1 MTSTVRVV
9 SGPSTVF
16 VDIMTSVTGGRVSVS
31 TTVFVVGACVCTIVS
46 IIVAAA
52 CDEPSADVTGAPPST
67 GTTEYV
73 ALLIKGSTCSTS
85 RGVKGNDEDNK
96 KSDDKVKSG
105 KVEVLRRILTVLRES
120 DTFRASV

>member
-1 MTSTVRVV
+1 M
-9 SGPSTVF
+9 
-16 VDIMTSVTGGRVSVS
+16 TGGRVSVS

-52 CDEPSADVTGAPPST
+52 CDEPPADVAGAPPST

-73 ALLIKGSTCSTS
+73 ALLTKGSACNTS
-85 RGVKGNDEDNK
+85 RRVKGNDEDSK
-96 KSDDKVKSG
+96 KSDDKAKSEE
-105 KVEVLRRILTVLRES
+105 VEVLRRILTGLRES